1 MSVQALRLRVAACCI
16 DLLLAQASMSKEQTI
31 MNAIATRC
39 LRARSVI
46 AAILLAGTAASSLAQ
61 SIVATGLPPGESS
74 FIPTGVSGDGQTVIG
89 NSARRAYIWTAA
101 EGFLDLGMPAGM
113 TDVISS
119 GISDDGQVVS
129 GRLFGA
135 GGFRAFR
142 WTPAGGFQNLG
153 LLPGG
158 SFSYG
163 EAISRNGAAI
173 VGQANNGTNRYSA
186 IRWTN
191 ALGMTQL
198 PHMAE
203 SISDAT
209 AWGTNIDGSVLV
221 GQEFVGGTSSG
232 YRGFRWTAAGGTVNL
247 GTLAGYRNSKAFR
260 VSADGS
266 VIAGVSY
273 SSGTSIFP
281 VRWVSGVIT
290 NLGLPGSF
298 TEGTPF
304 AMSADGSVIGLQLRM
319 DPRAGM
325 WTAATGTVDLNTYLP
340 TRGIDMTGWVLTR
353 TYGVSADGLTLVGEA
368 GRIDEM
374 GIFRPTAFV
383 VHLACLVAP
392 TVLTQ
397 PEPADVCP
405 TGTAIFSAMATGNT
419 TYLWQW
425 QPAGPGTAWEA
436 LSDGIN
442 TNSQGTPAFEV
453 AGASMSFVAVQSI
466 SGQGGNF
473 RCLLTN
479 DCGSVA
485 SDEATLTVLPP
496 SSPACSPCNYDF
508 NRDQNIDLLDA
519 QQMAQV
525 FVGLITLQAE
535 WLDGDLN
542 GDENADLTDAQLL
555 AAFVV
560 TGICGV

>member
-1 MSVQALRLRVAACCI
+1 
-16 DLLLAQASMSKEQTI
+16 

-46 AAILLAGTAASSLAQ
+46 AAILLAGTAVSALAQ
-61 SIVATGLPPGESS
+61 SIVATGLPPGEIS

-89 NSARRAYIWTAA
+89 NSLRRAYLWTAA

-119 GISDDGQVVS
+119 GISDDGQVVG

-163 EAISRNGAAI
+163 YAISRNGAVI
-173 VGQANNGTNRYSA
+173 VGQGNDGTQNYRSIRWSGGVLSPLPYYSGSLGSSQAHGTNA
-186 IRWTN
+186 
-191 ALGMTQL
+191 
-198 PHMAE
+198 
-203 SISDAT
+203 
-209 AWGTNIDGSVLV
+209 DGSVVV
-221 GQEFVGGTSSG
+221 GQDYIGGTSSG
-232 YRGFRWTAAGGTVNL
+232 NRGYRWTAAGGTVNL

-266 VIAGVSY
+266 VIAGVSF
-273 SSGTSIFP
+273 SSGTPVFP

-304 AMSADGSVIGLQLRM
+304 AMSADGSVIGLELRM

-325 WTAATGTVDLNTYLP
+325 WTEATGTVDLNTYLP
-340 TRGIDMTGWVLTR
+340 TRGIDMTGWILTR
-353 TYGVSADGLTLVGEA
+353 TYGVSADGLTLVGAA

-374 GIFRPTAFV
+374 GIFHPTAFV
-383 VHLACLVAP
+383 VTLPCLVAP

-397 PEPADVCP
+397 PEPAEVCP
-405 TGTAIFSAMATGNT
+405 TGTAVFSAMARGNA

-436 LSDGIN
+436 LSEGIN
-442 TNSQGTPAFEV
+442 TNSQGSPAFEV